1 MQRYFDRGMLAV
13 IGLLVIL
20 IAGDVAIAYYNIND
34 LYQARVRVGTSRQ
47 VQSSLKDLLS
57 SVKDAEAGLRG
68 YLITGDESYLKHYID
83 ARTSVDGYVQR
94 VEQMTRDNPNQQ
106 DQLPT
111 LRQRIEERL
120 LELSHTL
127 EVRR

>member
-34 LYQARVRVGTSRQ
+34 LYQARVRVGPSPQ
-47 VQSSLKDLLS
+47 VPSALQDLLS

-83 ARTSVDGYVQR
+83 ARTSVEGYVERGGQL
-94 VEQMTRDNPNQQ
+94 TRHNPNQ
-106 DQLPT
+106 
-111 LRQRIEERL
+111 
-120 LELSHTL
+120 H
-127 EVRR
+127 